1 MLSRKNRPK
10 ESRPNAGISILA
22 KSRRSRDEVIRGS
35 TNVFADL
42 GYPDA
47 EERQTKLRLAYAIN
61 RIIEQSRLT
70 QTAAAEVLGV
80 NQPKISALL
89 RYRLDGFSV
98 ERLMTFLTALDRDI
112 EIAIKRKPRSRSM
125 GRISVVS
132 V

>member
-1 MLSRKNRPK
+1 M
-10 ESRPNAGISILA
+10 A
-22 KSRRSRDEVIRGS
+22 KSRRSRDAVTRGS

-61 RIIEQSRLT
+61 RIIEQSRMT

-112 EIAIKRKPRSRSM
+112 EIAIKRKPRSRSI